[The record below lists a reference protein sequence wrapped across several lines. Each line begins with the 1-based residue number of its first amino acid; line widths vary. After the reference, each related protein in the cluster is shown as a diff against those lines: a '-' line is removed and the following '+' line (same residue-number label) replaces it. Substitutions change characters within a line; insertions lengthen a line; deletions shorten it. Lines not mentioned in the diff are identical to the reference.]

1 MKRLLILTVVAAA
14 ALTSTAC
21 VTVIDAGSD
30 YGWSGDNTQPFD
42 RARDDCRASAGHAEG
57 STAFVQCMADKGW
70 TRSRD

>member
-1 MKRLLILTVVAAA
+1 MNRLLILAAVASA
-14 ALTSTAC
+14 ALLNAAC

-30 YGWSGDNTQPFD
+30 YGWSGENAQPFD
-42 RARDDCRASAGHAEG
+42 AARDSCRASAGRAEG